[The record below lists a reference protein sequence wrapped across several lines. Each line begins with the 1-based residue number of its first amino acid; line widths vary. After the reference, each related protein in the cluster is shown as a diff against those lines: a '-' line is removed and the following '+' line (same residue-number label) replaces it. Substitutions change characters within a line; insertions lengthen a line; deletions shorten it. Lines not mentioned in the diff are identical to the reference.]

1 MKWHGAGLYG
11 VRRTRRDG
19 SSFMWHQPCR
29 PALYAYTTS
38 TDIQN
43 TRHKKLVTHVEP
55 HASAVSLLKRVENS
69 AISLYKRSSIQS
81 KFVHRFWHR
90 RNLGSRM
97 VCFSVGPVEASHLLL
112 WELSYV
118 SVLAHNI
125 NKLLWELVSFLVLA
139 DSKVVL
145 CYYQNWSQYR
155 RNRAFFPEQI
165 EVNHCTHLVFA
176 FAKLVRNQLTTLE
189 WNEVLTYTD
198 GLYDYTS
205 LIDSLLIAT
214 IFTSQ
219 AQSLRSEKI
228 F

>member
-1 MKWHGAGLYG
+1 M
-11 VRRTRRDG
+11 
-19 SSFMWHQPCR
+19 
-29 PALYAYTTS
+29 
-38 TDIQN
+38 
-43 TRHKKLVTHVEP
+43 
-55 HASAVSLLKRVENS
+55 
-69 AISLYKRSSIQS
+69 
-81 KFVHRFWHR
+81 
-90 RNLGSRM
+90 
-97 VCFSVGPVEASHLLL
+97 
-112 WELSYV
+112 
-118 SVLAHNI
+118 
-125 NKLLWELVSFLVLA
+125 LA

-219 AQSLRSEKI
+219 AQSEKI